1 MGGPLRSSMIKTFFE
16 NGPANTTT
24 RTNAVMIVTN
34 PLASV
39 QLTRLTNKQDFR
51 RINELIDGVSS

>member
-1 MGGPLRSSMIKTFFE
+1 MIKTFFE